1 MDEVGPR
8 KKAGRRG
15 GWSSSNP
22 NFALFCLL
30 SQLAKLGED
39 GVGKEGREGRKEVS
53 KYWLRLSRGSAVDMT
68 TNVQT
73 KLTG

>member
-8 KKAGRRG
+8 KKAVRVG
-15 GWSSSNP
+15 GKGSSSNP

-39 GVGKEGREGRKEVS
+39 GVGKEGKEGRKEVS
-53 KYWLRLSRGSAVDMT
+53 K
-68 TNVQT
+68 
-73 KLTG
+73 

>member
-53 KYWLRLSRGSAVDMT
+53 K
-68 TNVQT
+68 
-73 KLTG
+73 